1 MDGHVVIED
10 YIRILKQNGFGGM
23 LVADHNSYDGY
34 RRWKN
39 SIRGKRHQDFVV
51 LKGVEYDTIDCGHM
65 LVIMPEGVKLRILE
79 MRGLPVYLLVK
90 IVHHYGGILGP
101 AHPFGERYL
110 SIATTRLRRGK
121 PIRIMRKF
129 DFIEIFNSCEEERDN
144 AAAASLAE
152 KYCKPGFG
160 GSDAHRADN
169 IGMGYTKLPDWI
181 RTESELIR
189 YVRSAPQIECGGTY
203 YKHRTKDKL
212 GKWNNVLV
220 QMFFLYNKLGG
231 MLKMPGRR
239 QELKKIFDIKRVS
252 S

>member
-1 MDGHVVIED
+1 MKFDMHCHTKEGSMDGHVVIED

-129 DFIEIFNSCEEERDN
+129 D
-144 AAAASLAE
+144 
-152 KYCKPGFG
+152 
-160 GSDAHRADN
+160 
-169 IGMGYTKLPDWI
+169 
-181 RTESELIR
+181 
-189 YVRSAPQIECGGTY
+189 
-203 YKHRTKDKL
+203 
-212 GKWNNVLV
+212 
-220 QMFFLYNKLGG
+220 
-231 MLKMPGRR
+231 
-239 QELKKIFDIKRVS
+239 
-252 S
+252 